1 MMRRPLPCGL
11 AVVATATVALVA
23 TLALAATLVLVATPA
38 EAADPVQMITVKA
51 RSSTST
57 TAVLE
62 AWQRPV
68 TGGAYTRMH
77 APIFARVGAQG
88 VGQAREGRAV
98 TPVGRFGLTEAYG
111 RPANPGTTVPYKVLD
126 WYDWWVGDSSSRL
139 YNQHYRCGGTI
150 HCPFDPRQSERL
162 MAYVPSY
169 NYLVVINY
177 NRWPSVP
184 YAGSAFFLHV
194 ENGQATGGCVSVSQ
208 TDMIWLLRWMK
219 KAYYPIIQISVG

>member
-1 MMRRPLPCGL
+1 MKRRLL
-11 AVVATATVALVA
+11 RYVLVAALVA
-23 TLALAATLVLVATPA
+23 TTGIAATPA

-51 RSSTST
+51 ASSTST

-68 TGGAYTRMH
+68 TGGPYTRMH

-111 RPANPGTTVPYKVLD
+111 RAANPGTTVPYQVLN
-126 WYDWWVGDSSSRL
+126 WYDWWVGDSSSRY
-139 YNQHYRCGGTI
+139 YNAHYRCGGTI
-150 HCPFDPRQSERL
+150 HCPFSPAESERL
-162 MAYVPSY
+162 MAFVPAY

-177 NRWPSVP
+177 NRWPAVRH
-184 YAGSAFFLHV
+184 AGSAFFLHV
-194 ENGQATGGCVSVSQ
+194 ENGYPTGGCVAVSQ
-208 TDMIWLLRWMK
+208 VDMIWLLRWMK
-219 KAYYPIIQISVG
+219 KDYYPIIQISVG

>member
-1 MMRRPLPCGL
+1 MKRRVLL
-11 AVVATATVALVA
+11 Y
-23 TLALAATLVLVATPA
+23 VLVAAMAAALGIVATHA
-38 EAADPVQMITVKA
+38 EAADPVQMITVRA
-51 RSSTST
+51 ASSTST

-68 TGGAYTRMH
+68 TGGAYVRMH

-111 RPANPGTTVPYKVLD
+111 RLANPGTTVPYKVLD
-126 WYDWWVGDSSSRL
+126 WSDWWDGDSNSAA
-139 YNQHYRCGGTI
+139 YNQHVRCGGTV
-150 HCPFDPRQSERL
+150 HCPFDPAQSERL
-162 MAYVPSY
+162 MAFVPSY

-177 NRWPSVP
+177 NRWPAVR

-194 ENGQATGGCVSVSQ
+194 ENGQATGGCVAVSQ
-208 TDMIWLLRWMK
+208 VDMIWLLRWLK

>member
-1 MMRRPLPCGL
+1 MKRRAILYL
-11 AVVATATVALVA
+11 LVG
-23 TLALAATLVLVATPA
+23 ALAASLALVTAPA
-38 EAADPVQMITVKA
+38 EAADPVQMITVRA
-51 RSSTST
+51 ATSTST

-68 TGGAYTRMH
+68 TGGPYTRMH

-111 RPANPGTTVPYKVLD
+111 RYGNPGTTVPYKVLD
-126 WYDWWVGDSSSRL
+126 WSDWWVGDSSSRY
-139 YNQHYRCGGTI
+139 YNQHYRCGGTV
-150 HCPFDPRQSERL
+150 HCPFDPSVSERL

-169 NYLVVINY
+169 NYLTVINY

-184 YAGSAFFLHV
+184 HAGSAFFLHV
-194 ENGQATGGCVSVSQ
+194 ENGRATGGCVAVSQ
-208 TDMIWLLRWMK
+208 VDMIWLLRWMK

>member
-1 MMRRPLPCGL
+1 MKRRVLL
-11 AVVATATVALVA
+11 YALVA
-23 TLALAATLVLVATPA
+23 AMAATLGIVAIHA

-51 RSSTST
+51 ASSTST

-68 TGGAYTRMH
+68 TGGAYVRMH

-111 RPANPGTTVPYKVLD
+111 RRANPGTTVPYKVLD
-126 WYDWWVGDSSSRL
+126 WYDWWNGDSRSAS
-139 YNQHYRCGGTI
+139 YNQHVRCGGTI
-150 HCPFDPRQSERL
+150 HCPFDPAQSERL
-162 MAYVPSY
+162 MAFVPSY

-177 NRWPSVP
+177 NRWPSMP

-194 ENGQATGGCVSVSQ
+194 ENGKATGGCVAVSQ
-208 TDMIWLLRWMK
+208 ADMIWLLRWMK